1 MSQRKLKKLRKI
13 EALAEKK
20 VANVEGLRPLMIWQT
35 IKDNWVF
42 LSAMSILIVLIYL
55 NSLNGDF
62 VSDDYAT
69 ILHNPDIATW
79 RYAFTSGG
87 TTYFI
92 HALIAKMFGVF
103 PLPYHLFNT
112 VLYVITC
119 WLAFIFVDHLF
130 GKKIAMV
137 TMVIFAVHPIHVE
150 AVSWI
155 SGKGYLIIAF
165 YTFVSMLALIKYAET
180 KKLIF
185 VIIATVSFILNFLND
200 KPRPFSLFLIIG
212 LYLLVRRIDLKN
224 NRIVKLWP
232 YLLIL
237 ALVGVAVA
245 WPYIMA
251 RIEVVNGGYN
261 ASESI
266 FYNPF
271 FQYPTGISKYLQL
284 LWYPVDL
291 TLYHTMYTFPVWLNW
306 AILLT
311 YLIAVVYFF
320 FKNRPYFFALAFI
333 LAGVLPSIMPV
344 KVSWLVAERY
354 MFLGSLGW
362 CLFLALVLVDIGRK
376 YKVVMGSLLVI
387 IVAYSSVRV
396 VMRNI
401 DWQTN
406 HNLWVNTCQVSPNS
420 HNAWNNIGDDYDKL
434 GQYDNSIKGF
444 TQSTVVK
451 PNYADAFHNRAN
463 IFYKIGRLDLAR
475 DSYSTA
481 LYYSPGLYQTYLSL
495 VQIDLMEKRLD
506 LALEHAQMAL
516 KLQPNN
522 PQAGYVMAIVLSQ
535 SGQNDKAKML
545 LEEILRMYPSYT
557 LAQDALR
564 QLKLFEAGGGDR
576 LGGE

>member
-1 MSQRKLKKLRKI
+1 M
-13 EALAEKK
+13 EALVE
-20 VANVEGLRPLMIWQT
+20 VAMEQKWAFKPLEVWQT
-35 IKDNWVF
+35 IKENWVF
-42 LSAMSILIVLIYL
+42 LAVMSIVITLIYL

-79 RYAFTSGG
+79 KYAFTSGG

-92 HALIAKMFGVF
+92 HAMIAKIFGVF

-112 VLYVITC
+112 VLYIATC
-119 WLAFIFVDHLF
+119 WLAFVFIDNLF
-130 GKKIAMV
+130 GKKVAMV
-137 TMVIFAVHPIHVE
+137 TMIIFAVHPIHVE

-165 YTFVSMLALIKYAET
+165 YTFVSMLALIKYSET
-180 KKLIF
+180 KKWLYLWVAIG
-185 VIIATVSFILNFLND
+185 SFILNFLND
-200 KPRPFSLFLIIG
+200 KPRPFSLFLIIA
-212 LYLLVRRIDLKN
+212 LYLLVRKVDLKN
-224 NRIVKLWP
+224 NRIFKMWP
-232 YLLIL
+232 YFIGL
-237 ALVGVAVA
+237 AIVGVILA
-245 WPYIMA
+245 WPYIIA
-251 RIEVVNGGYN
+251 RISVVNGGYN

-271 FQYPTGISKYLQL
+271 FQYPTGVSKYLQM
-284 LWYPVDL
+284 LWFPTDL

-311 YLIAVVYFF
+311 YIVATIYFF

-333 LAGVLPSIMPV
+333 MAGVLPSIMPV

-362 CLFLALVLVDIGRK
+362 CLFVGLILVDIGRR
-376 YKVVMGSLLVI
+376 YKLLMPILLGVV
-387 IVAYSSVRV
+387 VAYSSVRV
-396 VMRNI
+396 VMRNS

-406 HNLWVNTCQVSPNS
+406 HKLWVNTCQVSPNS

-434 GQYDNSIKGF
+434 GQYENSIKGF

-475 DSYSTA
+475 DSYNTA
-481 LYYSPGLYQTYLSL
+481 LSYSPALYQTYLSL
-495 VQIDLMEKRLD
+495 VQIDLTEKKLD
-506 LALEHAQMAL
+506 LALEHAQAAL
-516 KLQPNN
+516 KIQPNN
-522 PQAGYVMAIVLSQ
+522 PQAGYVLAIVLSQ
-535 SGQNDKAKML
+535 SGQNDKAKLL
-545 LEEILRMYPSYT
+545 LEEILRMYPGYT
-557 LAQDALR
+557 LAEDALK
-564 QLKLFEAGGGDR
+564 QMKLFESGSGNS
-576 LGGE
+576 L